1 MLLFSSRLQYPP
13 LSFAS
18 NISSLASL
26 SPSRFSFL
34 SFLSRFPFFS
44 FFSRLP
50 FPSRLSFFSRFSF
63 LSFLSRLPFPSRL
76 SFFSRF
82 SFLSFLSRFPFLSFL
97 SRLPFPLFPPFPL
110 LPPFPPLA
118 SVPSD
123 SIAWSPF
130 SKSRYLYS
138 PSAILSAISF
148 SSRHSSLVIVFF
160 SI

>member
-44 FFSRLP
+44 FF
-50 FPSRLSFFSRFSF
+50 
-63 LSFLSRLPFPSRL
+63 SRLPFPSRL